1 MDRPAAAGEDGFDGV
16 ERHVVFSHNEN
27 HVGQLT
33 AAERHLEVLR
43 QLVTIAVLLVDTV
56 HHWRWWAGGREKE
69 GERERGGEGRR
80 EREER

>member
-1 MDRPAAAGEDGFDGV
+1 MA
-16 ERHVVFSHNEN
+16 FSHDEN

-33 AAERHLEVLR
+33 AAECHLEVLR

-69 GERERGGEGRR
+69 GEREREREGEGGRR
-80 EREER
+80 ERESGGWERDQNIM